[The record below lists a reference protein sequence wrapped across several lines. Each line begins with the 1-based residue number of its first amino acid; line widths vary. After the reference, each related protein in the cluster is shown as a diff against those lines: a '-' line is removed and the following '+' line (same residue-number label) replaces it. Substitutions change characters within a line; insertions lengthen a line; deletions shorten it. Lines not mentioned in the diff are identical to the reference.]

1 MGNSVPTIRNA
12 NGLLVF
18 AREIDNRNQCQYV
31 KCSPNILEFTDYN
44 YKYKYN
50 LNNTNN
56 SILNNLIL
64 NNYIRYFI
72 IFMMFIYIFIWFIII
87 NKIIK

>member
-18 AREIDNRNQCQYV
+18 AREIDNRNQCQYI
-31 KCSPNILEFTDYN
+31 KCSPNILKFTDYN
-44 YKYKYN
+44 NKYKYIYKYKYN
-50 LNNTNN
+50 SLF
-56 SILNNLIL
+56 
-64 NNYIRYFI
+64 NNYIRFFI

-87 NKIIK
+87 NKMI